1 MYFQNTHQQKECN
14 MCQICDEALL
24 AHAQAANM
32 LASAAKMLY
41 GINQSAE
48 ASTLAKAA
56 AKLFEEPKVSGQT
69 DNVSPNASKAAAS
82 PGMPEDMKPQA
93 ATATGNQPKG
103 WHIDPATGT
112 LYLDDL
118 PLGRAVMIKSPV
130 RH

>member
-48 ASTLAKAA
+48 ATTLAKAA
-56 AKLFEEPKVSGQT
+56 AKLFEEPKVSGQAG
-69 DNVSPNASKAAAS
+69 NAGHAS
-82 PGMPEDMKPQA
+82 PGESKGAPEDVKPQA
-93 ATATGNQPKG
+93 AAATGNQPKG

>member
-1 MYFQNTHQQKECN
+1 

-69 DNVSPNASKAAAS
+69 GNAGHASPNASKGAS
-82 PGMPEDMKPQA
+82 EDVKPQA
-93 ATATGNQPKG
+93 ATATARPQSKG

-112 LYLDDL
+112 LYLDDI
-118 PLGRAVMIKSPV
+118 PLARAVMIKSPV

>member
-69 DNVSPNASKAAAS
+69 GNAGHASPNASKGAS
-82 PGMPEDMKPQA
+82 EDVKPQA
-93 ATATGNQPKG
+93 ATATARPQSKG

-112 LYLDDL
+112 LYLDDI
-118 PLGRAVMIKSPV
+118 PLARAVMIKSPV